1 MPGRIEIATGFVMPC
16 RGTNSMHVGTLGATT
31 ESELIVHAVPVYGC
45 VVLAMFIMFWMNR
58 STAIESVKA
67 AFLVEV

>member
-1 MPGRIEIATGFVMPC
+1 
-16 RGTNSMHVGTLGATT
+16 MHVGTLGATT
-31 ESELIVHAVPVYGC
+31 ESELIVHAVLVYGC

-58 STAIESVKA
+58 SVAIESVKS